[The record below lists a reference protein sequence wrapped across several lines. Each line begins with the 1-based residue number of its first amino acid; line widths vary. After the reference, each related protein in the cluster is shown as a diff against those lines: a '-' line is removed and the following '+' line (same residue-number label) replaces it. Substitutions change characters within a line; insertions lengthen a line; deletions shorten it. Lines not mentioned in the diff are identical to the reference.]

1 MFVRPWITAA
11 LVVFVAGY
19 AFAQDPA
26 KPTERPTGLPSA
38 IEWTFNVDAAW
49 GAFGFGNSL
58 FTDPK
63 EDVRVDWGSH
73 WFEAFVRPALSG
85 VYKLPNSSELYG
97 KASVVG
103 ERTFDSPRPIL
114 GTFQQSFGPDDLNIG
129 WRSGTS
135 LSGLDENAIDVLF
148 GRAVYTIGHGFLVWD
163 GAAEGGSR
171 GGYWS
176 NARKAF
182 ELAGIGRFKPRG
194 GHTVEG
200 FYLNKDDLPENETGS
215 GVSGAN
221 YEYRIGETSTFGAT
235 YMRAFAKPDVRP
247 LRDGMNIFYARAY
260 TAPFTAVKDLYF
272 ELEYAHE
279 RNEDLLR
286 SDGWSTEAAYI
297 LSKVAWSPKLS
308 YRYAFFEGDNPA
320 TAINEAFD
328 PLFLGFYDWSTWW
341 QGEIAGEYFLVNSN
355 LKSHVARVHVAPTS
369 KLGAGVIY
377 YKFLNDVP
385 ASFGPNVTSHDIA
398 FEVDGYADWKFNE
411 NFTLT
416 LTGAFANPGPA
427 VEQSSGRTAN
437 FRYGMVFIAYSY

>member
-1 MFVRPWITAA
+1 MCSRLSIVAVLLVFAA
-11 LVVFVAGY
+11 GSPH
-19 AFAQDPA
+19 AQDPA
-26 KPTERPTGLPSA
+26 QPTDRPTGLPSA
-38 IEWTFNVDAAW
+38 IEWTFNIDAAW
-49 GAFGFGNSL
+49 GSFSFWNSF

-63 EDVRVDWGSH
+63 EGVVTDWGDH
-73 WFEAFVRPALSG
+73 WFESFVRPALSG
-85 VYKLPNSSELYG
+85 VYTLPNSSELYG

-103 ERTFDSPRPIL
+103 ERTFNSPRPIL
-114 GTFQQSFGPDDLNIG
+114 GVIQSSFGPEELNVG
-129 WRSGTS
+129 WRSGKS
-135 LSGLDENAIDVLF
+135 LSGYDENAVDVVF

-176 NARKAF
+176 NARRAF
-182 ELAGIGRFKPRG
+182 ELAAIGRFKPG
-194 GHTVEG
+194 GGNTVEG

-215 GVSGAN
+215 GVWGAN

-235 YMRAFAKPDVRP
+235 FMRAFARPEVRP
-247 LRDGMNIFYARAY
+247 LRDGMNIFNARAY
-260 TAPFTAVKDLYF
+260 TAPFTAVKDLSF
-272 ELEYAHE
+272 ELEYAYE
-279 RNEDLLR
+279 RNEDLLQ
-286 SDGWSTEAAYI
+286 STGWSAQAAYTFSTI
-297 LSKVAWSPKLS
+297 RWSPRAS

-320 TAINEAFD
+320 TAVNESFD

-355 LKSHVARVHVAPTS
+355 LKSHVARLHLDPTS

-385 ASFGPNVTSHDIA
+385 ETFGPNVTSHDIA
-398 FEVDGYADWKFNE
+398 FEIDGYADWKFNK

-416 LTGAFANPGPA
+416 LTAAFADPQLA
-427 VEQSSGRTAN
+427 VEQNSGRTAN